1 MTADRLDFLDNI
13 LRTSP
18 FRAFERHVFQQMRD
32 TIDFRRFVPAPLP
45 THTPQETVSTRDID
59 SVTTRMPFS
68 STETCTLMRHLE
80 G

>member
-32 TIDFRRFVPAPLP
+32 TIDFRRFVPGAAANPHTTGNRLHTRHRFRDDPHAVLKHRDLHAHAAP
-45 THTPQETVSTRDID
+45 
-59 SVTTRMPFS
+59 
-68 STETCTLMRHLE
+68 
-80 G
+80 